1 MQDQY
6 TGKNTFS
13 KTIKLKKVLRIT
25 TATAATTL
33 DDLVEN
39 HTVHGK
45 RHRKD
50 GPARVFKSGRE
61 EWWLYGVEHREDGP
75 AFINR
80 DNREE
85 EWFFRGEYHRDGG
98 PAITLTSGSTHWYS
112 HGSLH
117 REDGPAIVS
126 STIIEWHLGGQK
138 IKSSKE
144 YQELVGL
151 ADEDMIA
158 LLLKY
163 GNRFNEYR

>member
-1 MQDQY
+1 M
-6 TGKNTFS
+6 K
-13 KTIKLKKVLRIT
+13 KIKPIT
-25 TATAATTL
+25 ARLIRAKSGPTKDNLIEEFTL
-33 DDLVEN
+33 
-39 HTVHGK
+39 HGK
-45 RHRKD
+45 WHRRD
-50 GPARVFKSGRE
+50 GPAKVFKSGRE
-61 EWWLYGVEHREDGP
+61 EWWLYGEEHRVDGP
-75 AFINR
+75 ATISR
-80 DNREE
+80 SPRSGE